1 MQNQGFTED
10 KKFRRI
16 EIGGQ
21 KEDKN
26 QKKNPAILDF
36 K

>member
-1 MQNQGFTED
+1 MHRAFGLTR
-10 KKFRRI
+10 KI

-26 QKKNPAILDF
+26 QKRNPATLDF
-36 K
+36 Q